1 MRDLKEIRAE
11 ITNAFVSHPTLQQ
24 AYDFEEG
31 VSFNELFSK
40 VSIESILID
49 IVSFAIWAL
58 EQIFTTHKT
67 QVDEALRE
75 RTPHTL
81 RWYRNKAKDFQYG
94 FDLIDETDRFDNEGQ
109 TEADIE
115 DSKIVKYAAVVEAED
130 EKRLV
135 IKIATETGDELQP
148 ITPQQEESF
157 KAYMSRIKDAGV
169 PITIVNYLPDVLR
182 LHIRVFRNPLVLD
195 ANGTNILDGS
205 KPVETAIKQYL
216 KDLPFNGEL
225 ILQELINA
233 IEVSDGV
240 EIVQL
245 DAAETN
251 WTPEGDA
258 GTMQPIDVS
267 TIPVSGYFKIENFDN
282 ISYVVRD

>member
-1 MRDLKEIRAE
+1 M
-11 ITNAFVSHPTLQQ
+11 
-24 AYDFEEG
+24 
-31 VSFNELFSK
+31 
-40 VSIESILID
+40 
-49 IVSFAIWAL
+49 
-58 EQIFTTHKT
+58 
-67 QVDEALRE
+67 
-75 RTPHTL
+75 
-81 RWYRNKAKDFQYG
+81 
-94 FDLIDETDRFDNEGQ
+94 
-109 TEADIE
+109 
-115 DSKIVKYAAVVEAED
+115 KYAAVVEAED